1 MKRKNVIIIVM
12 AIVVALLIIS
22 SIRVLLLKEEIF
34 NQDYIEIKKLNEST
48 KKTDLESQIVNLNSE
63 MTSYKEYTQTCRQR
77 IAEALTKE
85 KVETANDASIETVT
99 QNVDRILE
107 ERTKDATATEDY
119 ISNGKTA
126 YVNGKKITGNGSKF
140 DVVELKGKKYIYN
153 QGNTYDELTG
163 GWIRAYSSGSVTN
176 TNTNSYLTIAST
188 GTTDFLTK
196 NSIDFSGYS
205 VIYFEFASTSALNT
219 KNTFFGVRN
228 TTGDTS
234 YPFSRIDYGRS
245 PICTNARYKYTTL
258 SNGHYL
264 VKVDLSGNITKGY
277 PCIEVVGNTLN
288 VYSVYMK

>member
-1 MKRKNVIIIVM
+1 MKRKNVIIIIM
-12 AIVVALLIIS
+12 AVTVALLIIS
-22 SIRVLLLKEEIF
+22 SIRVLILKEEIC
-34 NQDYIEIKKLNEST
+34 NQDYIGIKKINEST

-63 MTSYKEYTQTCRQR
+63 MSGYKEYTQVCRQR

-85 KVETANDASIETVT
+85 KVETSNDASIETVT
-99 QNVDRILE
+99 QNIDRILE

-140 DVVELKGKKYIYN
+140 DVIELKGKKYIYN
-153 QGNTYDELTG
+153 QGNIYNDLTG
-163 GWIRAYSSGSVTN
+163 GWIKAYSSGTVTN
-176 TNTNSYLTIAST
+176 TNTSNYLTLAST

-196 NSIDFSGYS
+196 NAIDFSGYS
-205 VIYFEFASTSALNT
+205 VLYFEFTSKAALNT
-219 KNTFFGVRN
+219 KNTYFGIRT

-234 YPFSRIDYGRS
+234 MPFSRTDYGRS
-245 PICTNARYKYTTL
+245 PRCTNAKYKYVTL
-258 SNGHYL
+258 DNGHYL
-264 VKVDLSGNITKGY
+264 VKINLIGVTKGY